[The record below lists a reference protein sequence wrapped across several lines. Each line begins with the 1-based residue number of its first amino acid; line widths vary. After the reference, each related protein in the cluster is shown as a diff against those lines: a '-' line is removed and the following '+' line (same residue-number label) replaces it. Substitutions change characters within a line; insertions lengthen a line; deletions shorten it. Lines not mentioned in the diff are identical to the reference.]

1 MKKIAIERDLSN
13 IENYLRNEGYEVQEI
28 DEKMKNDPSC
38 FDKFDAIVLNDI
50 SRNMMGCEDVVTS
63 TPTIDAV
70 GMTPEQVKSLI
81 DKTADRH

>member
-13 IENYLRNEGYEVQEI
+13 IQNYLRNEGYEVQEI

-38 FDKFDAIVLNDI
+38 FNKFDAIVLNDI
-50 SRNMMGCEDVVTS
+50 SRNMMGFEDVVTS
-63 TPTIDAV
+63 TQTIDAV